1 MNFIVVAIG
10 ILLAV
15 ILVLV
20 LIMCFQK
27 KKIEQLKDTV
37 EIKKRA
43 YENLFKE
50 YMQMKE
56 EEIIKKENRKEAD
69 EKKNDLFN
77 GNPVDNAIDGL
88 SKH

>member
-1 MNFIVVAIG
+1 MNFIVVSIG